1 MDYKTLKDYV
11 RKFHLEKYISLFRK
25 YTLYDKEYSIFY
37 LKKNKMLWRII
48 NGLSKK
54 YVVFQNCDLEYGKIK
69 NEMVFINI
77 DDASNYL
84 WEMFVEYVYV
94 NDDKSLIEIIKNL

>member
-94 NDDKSLIEIIKNL
+94 NDDKRLIEIIKNL

>member
-37 LKKNKMLWRII
+37 LKKNKMLWRLI

-94 NDDKSLIEIIKNL
+94 NDDKRLIEIMKKL